1 MNFQTKLLVLPMLCF
16 LGTAN
21 AQDNLIN
28 QLKDNKSQSTKE
40 AFAFKVVVDAEATS
54 VKDQGSSG
62 TCWSYSANS
71 FIESEMIRMG
81 KKPVD
86 IAEMYTVRNMYID
99 KAESYVRMHGM
110 ASYGQGGALHD
121 PLYLMDKYG
130 ALPQEVYSGLQPG
143 QLKNNHT
150 EVETVL
156 KAIIDPIAKS
166 EKPIS
171 TTWKSAVTSV
181 VDSYL
186 GAVPATFKYEGKEY
200 NAQSFAKEVIGI
212 QGKNYVEITSFMSNP
227 YYETMIVMVPD
238 NWTFKPSYNVQ
249 LDEMIACIDH
259 ALNKGYTVAWATDV
273 SEKYFSW
280 KNGIAFVPSKNY
292 ADMSDDEK
300 KNLFSK
306 PQEEMVI
313 TPEVRQKAFDNFE
326 TTDDHGMQI
335 TGIAKDVN
343 GKEYYKVK
351 NSWGVNNDYQGYLYV
366 SKNFVKYKTTSVLM
380 HKDAVPAG
388 VQKKLKI

>member
-1 MNFQTKLLVLPMLCF
+1 MRFNLKAFVLPLA
-16 LGTAN
+16 LLAVQAQ

-28 QLKDNKSQSTKE
+28 QLKDNKSQTTKE
-40 AFAFKVVVDAEATS
+40 AYGFKMVVDAEATS
-54 VKDQGSSG
+54 VKNQGSSG

-99 KAESYVRMHGM
+99 KAENYVRMHGM
-110 ASYGQGGALHD
+110 ASYGQGGAVHD
-121 PLYLMDKYG
+121 PLDLMAKYG

-143 QLKNNHT
+143 QVKNDHT
-150 EVETVL
+150 ELETVL

-166 EKPIS
+166 EKAIS
-171 TTWKSAVTSV
+171 PVWKKAVTSV

-186 GAVPATFKYEGKEY
+186 GEVPEKFTYEGKEY
-200 NAQSFAKEVIGI
+200 TAKSFAKEVIAI
-212 QGKNYVEITSFMSNP
+212 NPNDYVEITSFVSNP
-227 YYETMIVMVPD
+227 YYEQMIVMVPD
-238 NWTFKPSYNVQ
+238 NWTYKPSYNVK
-249 LDEMIACIDH
+249 LDEMITCIDN

-280 KNGIAFVPSKNY
+280 KNGVAFVPTKPY
-292 ADMSDDEK
+292 AELSDDEK
-300 KNLFSK
+300 KNLFAK
-306 PQEEMVI
+306 PQAEMEI
-313 TPEVRQKAFDNFE
+313 TPELRQRAFDTFE

-351 NSWGVNNDYQGYLYV
+351 NSWGTTNDYEGYLYV

-380 HKDAVPAG
+380 HKDG
-388 VQKKLKI
+388 VSKDLAKKLKI